1 MKIAAVIAAAC
12 AGVLVALA
20 VPKSLDGASD
30 VLRAVIPR
38 EPQAMHK
45 VPPPAVKRAEAAAP
59 SLKLD
64 LGQSLSTQPGFEN
77 PDSERHVRALQ
88 AYAHM
93 PPIAD
98 PSAK

>member
-30 VLRAVIPR
+30 VLRAIIPHER
-38 EPQAMHK
+38 QAMHK
-45 VPPPAVKRAEAAAP
+45 VPPPVVKHAEAAAP

-64 LGQSLSTQPGFEN
+64 LGSAFEGGTKSRI
-77 PDSERHVRALQ
+77 PQYDPRIEKLQ
-88 AYAHM
+88 AYART
-93 PPIAD
+93 PPVSG
-98 PSAK
+98 PPVK

>member
-12 AGVLVALA
+12 AGALVALA

-30 VLRAVIPR
+30 VLRAFVPHER
-38 EPQAMHK
+38 QAMHK
-45 VPPPAVKRAEAAAP
+45 VPPPAAKPAEVAAP

-64 LGQSLSTQPGFEN
+64 LGSAFEGEN
-77 PDSERHVRALQ
+77 KSHTPQYDRRIEKLQ

-93 PPIAD
+93 PPVSE
-98 PSAK
+98 PPAK